1 MGGRVG
7 AISGSE
13 FNACISLNFWQ
24 KSANFDLSRALITV
38 SHHQGTI
45 RIFLLENLSLP
56 SDGH

>member
-1 MGGRVG
+1 MG